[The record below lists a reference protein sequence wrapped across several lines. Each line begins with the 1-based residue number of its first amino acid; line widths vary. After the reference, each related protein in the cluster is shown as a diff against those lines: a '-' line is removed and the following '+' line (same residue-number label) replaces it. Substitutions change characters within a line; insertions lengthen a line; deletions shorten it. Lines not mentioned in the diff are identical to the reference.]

1 MNYQDKVVVLT
12 GASGGIGSAMAKK
25 FSSLGAKLALLDVA
39 LERVE
44 TLAEDLQLE
53 SSRVLCRTVDVADET
68 SVQEA
73 VDAIVDHFGR
83 IDVLVNAAGIPG
95 PSARVE
101 DYSCADARQVLSV
114 NLFGTFFMMH
124 AVLPVMQRQKY
135 GAILNFGSV
144 SGIVGYPFESA
155 YGASK
160 AAIIHL
166 TKNAAS
172 ENGGNGVRINAI
184 SPGWVKTNMMS
195 TILNSYKDVGFENA
209 EENVTLGPM
218 GRPGTPEEMANA
230 AAFLCS
236 EEASYVNGTNF
247 LVDGGM
253 TLG

>member
-1 MNYQDKVVVLT
+1 MNYQDQVVVLT
-12 GASGGIGSAMAKK
+12 GASGGIGSAMAEK
-25 FSSLGAKLALLDVA
+25 FTSLGAKVALLDIT
-39 LERVE
+39 LDRVE
-44 TLAEDLQLE
+44 ALAQRLE
-53 SSRVLCRTVDVADET
+53 LDSSRVFCAAVDVADEA

-73 VDAIVDHFGR
+73 VDSIVRHFGR
-83 IDVLVNAAGIPG
+83 IDVLINAAGIPG

-101 DYSCADARQVLSV
+101 NYSCADARKVLSV

-124 AVLPVMQRQKY
+124 AVLPIMQAQKR
-135 GAILNFGSV
+135 GAVLNFGSV
-144 SGIVGYPFESA
+144 SGLVGYPYESA

-184 SPGWVKTNMMS
+184 SPGWVKTNMMA
-195 TILNSYKDVGFENA
+195 TILDSYKDVGFDSA

-236 EEASYVNGTNF
+236 EDASYVNGTNF